1 MEVLNENCTV
11 YVEYRGNCV
20 FIKIKDI
27 SIIES
32 QGNYSKIYFN
42 NDSITVHKS
51 LKYLEEKL
59 GKNIFFRANKKYI
72 INKNM
77 VYSIDAEE
85 GGTFF
90 YMKIGAKI
98 KVSRRQLVKLKNL
111 LS

>member
-11 YVEYRGNCV
+11 YVEYRGKCV

-42 NDSITVHKS
+42 DDSITVYKS

-77 VYSIDAEE
+77 VCGIDSEE
-85 GGTFF
+85 KSAFF
-90 YMKIGAKI
+90 YMKNGVKI
-98 KVSRRQLVKLKNL
+98 KVSRRQLVKLRNL